1 VYAGIKGVCM
11 PRLSASLLIL
21 FAVALTFGQTP
32 SNLLALKN
40 GDISIGPAANS
51 ECPIGFSASRQAN
64 GQILNRAS
72 DAKQAGSAQG
82 LHLMLNHLSKPAIQ
96 SIEVTV
102 YASSLKLRALPL
114 PLDASLPETISKTFS
129 LERQTGAASLS
140 DADVWMHQVGSVRWA
155 DLISITFTDGTTW
168 HPTEN
173 LKCRAVPSNF
183 LLVGSR

>member
-1 VYAGIKGVCM
+1 MY
-11 PRLSASLLIL
+11 RLVAAAIFL
-21 FAVALTFGQTP
+21 FAGSFSFAQTSGNP
-32 SNLLALKN
+32 LALKN
-40 GDISIGPAANS
+40 SGVLVLPAANS
-51 ECPIGFSASRQAN
+51 GCPVGFYASRQAN

-82 LHLMLNHLSKPAIQ
+82 LHLMLNHLSEPAIQ

-114 PLDASLPETISKTFS
+114 DSSLPEAISKTFS
-129 LERQTGAASLS
+129 LERQTGSASLS
-140 DADVWMHQVGSVRWA
+140 EADVWMHQVGSVRWA
-155 DLISITFTDGTTW
+155 DLISITYTDGTTW

>member
-1 VYAGIKGVCM
+1 M
-11 PRLSASLLIL
+11 HRLSASLL
-21 FAVALTFGQTP
+21 V
-32 SNLLALKN
+32 LLAGTFTFAQAPNNPLAHKSLGN
-40 GDISIGPAANS
+40 WVRPAAES
-51 ECPIGFSASRQAN
+51 GCPVGFYASRQAN

-72 DAKQAGSAQG
+72 DAKQTSSAQG
-82 LHLMLNHLSKPAIQ
+82 LHLMLNHLSEPAIQ

-114 PLDASLPETISKTFS
+114 DTSSPETISKTFS

-155 DLISITFTDGTTW
+155 DLISITYTDGTTW
-168 HPTEN
+168 RPTET
-173 LKCRAVPSNF
+173 LKCRAVPSNL